1 MSCRKIKFR
10 GKCKTNGEWFYGYL
24 LKSDSGE
31 STHIIKKYKGCLNI
45 DPNTVGEY
53 TGLMDKNKIE
63 IYENDFVKWDK
74 IIYEVIWNK
83 GMFILKNIHSSI
95 VGDTS
100 LGLMLDVFDLEI
112 IGNRYDNPEL
122 LIL

>member
-1 MSCRKIKFR
+1 MD
-10 GKCKTNGEWFYGYL
+10 TNRTLYEIEIEL
-24 LKSDSGE
+24 
-31 STHIIKKYKGCLNI
+31 
-45 DPNTVGEY
+45 
-53 TGLMDKNKIE
+53 DKNKIE

-122 LIL
+122 LRL